1 MNAKEFEMLYGPCHE
16 AGGMT
21 AYEWERDPKRLGFI
35 LARYKFVSKMLEGY
49 GRVLEVGCADG
60 FGSRVVAQTVG
71 KLVAVD
77 LDEESIEE
85 AKRVASSPWPVD
97 FRVHDLTESPFPE
110 TFNAAYCLDVLEHID
125 PIVDEQSFLEHLRA
139 CAPVAIIGMPSLE
152 SQPYASELSAQGHI
166 NCKTGPQLRAT
177 LLRHWQHVFLF
188 GMNDETLHTGFSPMC
203 QYRLAVCT

>member
-1 MNAKEFEMLYGPCHE
+1 MNAKEFETLYGPCHE

-21 AYEWERDPKRLGFI
+21 SYEYERDPKRLGFI
-35 LARYKFVSKMLEGY
+35 LARYKFVAKMLEGY

-71 KLVAVD
+71 TLVAVD
-77 LDEESIEE
+77 LDEESIAE
-85 AKRVASSPWPVD
+85 ARAACSARWLID
-97 FRVHDLTESPFPE
+97 FRVHDMGLSPLRE
-110 TFNAAYCLDVLEHID
+110 TFGAVFCLDVLEHVD
-125 PIVDEQSFLEHLRA
+125 PFVDEHNFLEHLRA
-139 CAPVAIIGMPSLE
+139 SAPVAIIGMPSLE
-152 SQPYASELSAQGHI
+152 SQPYASELSAEGHV

-203 QYRLAVCT
+203 QYRLAVCC